1 MIDLSN
7 LKAPGWQRIVADL
20 ASPAPDDHTF
30 HLRLVSA
37 LAQVS
42 GARQGVVFMLPP
54 APDDEAAARPDP
66 RPALIWPLT
75 PELSEALQR
84 GVRPVDLRIEDS
96 VIEQVMDARNAAKQ
110 AAGGGGARVFGLEA
124 DHKLYYE
131 STPEKGFLLAVPV
144 PGGAG
149 SADSG
154 AGSATVITL
163 LLDARSRQ
171 ALQTTLAL
179 VEVLAGYA
187 YNHTAQQALRRTRQ
201 SGAALDLA
209 ARLIAAINNARGFKG
224 ATLQLVND
232 LCRQLG
238 VDRVALGW
246 IRGGVKEDAKRFAR
260 VVAMSDTENIDRRM
274 AMVQKLEAAMDECL
288 DQEQAVLF
296 PPPASA
302 GPGGDAVL
310 SQAIIHSHR
319 ELAASDA
326 KLRIASLPMRVDDR
340 VVGVVLLESSSDQ
353 PIDVATIELIQAAMD
368 LVAPVLE
375 IRRSDDRWIASRTWD
390 WAVRTAAWAVGP
402 KHTVWKAAGL
412 LLTVAFLSTIFIRVP
427 YRVGATMELQARE
440 QRTVSMPFDGRIL
453 ALGEG
458 VEAGKKVNQGDVLV
472 ELDATELKLQA
483 IAARS
488 QIVQA
493 QKQADEALK
502 KGDTNGWQEAEEKVK
517 SGRAQL
523 ELAEHRIEQ
532 SVIRAPISGTIIGG
546 DLRDRVLSSLK
557 LGEPL
562 FLVADLSEM
571 EVKAKVSDRD
581 ISLIKEGTRGEAA
594 TKGRPDET
602 LKFTVERVV
611 PLAQPEQGANAFEAR
626 GRIEQPGDQSLGWIR
641 PGMEGVVRLETKP
654 HSLLWIGTRRIMD
667 QLRLWLWW

>member
-7 LKAPGWQRIVADL
+7 MKAPGWQRIVAEL
-20 ASPAPDDHTF
+20 ASPAPDDHAF

-42 GARQGVVFMLPP
+42 GARQGVVFVLPP

-66 RPALIWPLT
+66 RPVLTWPLT
-75 PELSEALQR
+75 PEQSESLQR
-84 GVRPVDLRIEDS
+84 GVRPSELHIEES
-96 VIEQVMDARNAAKQ
+96 SIEQAIDARNAARQ
-110 AAGGGGARVFGLEA
+110 AAGAAGARVFGLEA
-124 DHKLYYE
+124 DQKLYYD
-131 STPEKGFLLAVPV
+131 SAPEKGFLLAVPV
-144 PGGAG
+144 PSGAPG
-149 SADSG
+149 SSAGPDSG
-154 AGSATVITL
+154 AGSSVVITL

-209 ARLIAAINNARGFKG
+209 ARLIAAINNAKGFKG

-246 IRGGVKEDAKRFAR
+246 VRGGTRDQDKRFAR

-274 AMVQKLEAAMDECL
+274 AMVQKLESAMDECL
-288 DQEQAVLF
+288 DQEQAVLY
-296 PPPASA
+296 PPPAAA

-319 ELAASDA
+319 ELASSDA

-340 VVGVVLLESSSDQ
+340 VVGVVLIESTSDQ

-368 LVAPVLE
+368 LIAPVLE
-375 IRRSDDRWIASRTWD
+375 IRRSDDRWIATRTWD
-390 WAVRTAAWAVGP
+390 WSVQTAAWAVGP
-402 KHTVWKAAGL
+402 RHTLWKVAGL
-412 LLTVAFLSTIFIRVP
+412 VLTTAFLSTIFIRVP

-440 QRTVSMPFDGRIL
+440 QRTVSMPFDGRII

-458 VEAGKKVNQGDVLV
+458 VEAGKRVNKGDMLI

-502 KGDTNGWQEAEEKVK
+502 KGDTNGAQEAEEKVK
-517 SGRAQL
+517 SGQAQL
-523 ELAEHRIEQ
+523 DLAERRIEQ
-532 SVIRAPISGTIIGG
+532 SVIRAPITGTIIGG
-546 DLRDRVLSSLK
+546 DLKDRVLSSLK

-562 FLVADLSEM
+562 FQVADLSEM
-571 EVKAKVSDRD
+571 VVRARVSDRD
-581 ISLIKEGTRGEAA
+581 IAMIRDGTIGQAA

-602 LKFTVERVV
+602 LEFVVERVV
-611 PLAQPEQGANAFEAR
+611 PLSQPEQGQNAFEAR
-626 GRIEQPGDQSLGWIR
+626 GKLKESPAWLR
-641 PGMEGVVRLETKP
+641 PGMEGVVRLETEE
-654 HSLLWIGTRRIMD
+654 HSLLWIGTRRVMD

>member
-7 LKAPGWQRIVADL
+7 LKAPGWQRIVSEL
-20 ASPAPDDHTF
+20 ASPAPDDHAF
-30 HLRLVSA
+30 LLRLVSA
-37 LAQVS
+37 LTQVS
-42 GARQGVVFMLPP
+42 GARQGVVFSLPP
-54 APDDEAAARPDP
+54 APDDDAAARPDP
-66 RPALIWPLT
+66 RPVLLWPLT
-75 PELSEALQR
+75 PELSESLQR
-84 GVRPVDLRIEDS
+84 GVRPGDLRIEES
-96 VIEQVMDARNAAKQ
+96 SIEQAGDARNAARQ
-110 AAGGGGARVFGLEA
+110 AVGGGGARVFGLEA
-124 DHKLYYE
+124 DQKLYYE
-131 STPEKGFLLAVPV
+131 SAPEKGFLLAVPV
-144 PGGAG
+144 PSGAP
-149 SADSG
+149 ADSG
-154 AGSATVITL
+154 AGSAAVITL
-163 LLDARSRQ
+163 LLEARSRQ

-187 YNHTAQQALRRTRQ
+187 YNHAAQQALRRTRQ

-209 ARLIAAINNARGFKG
+209 ARLIAAINNAQGFKG

-246 IRGGVKEDAKRFAR
+246 IKGGPSEETKRFAR

-296 PPPASA
+296 PPPAAA

-310 SQAIIHSHR
+310 SQAIIHAHR

-340 VVGVVLLESSSDQ
+340 VVGVVLLESTSDQ

-375 IRRSDDRWIASRTWD
+375 IRRSDDRWIATRTWD

-412 LLTVAFLSTIFIRVP
+412 LLTAAFLSTIFIHVP

-440 QRTVSMPFDGRIL
+440 QRTVSMPFDGRVI

-493 QKQADEALK
+493 EKQADEALK
-502 KGDTNGWQEAEEKVK
+502 KGDYNGEQEAREKAK

-532 SVIRAPISGTIIGG
+532 AVIRAPISGTIIGG
-546 DLRDRVLSSLK
+546 DLKDKVLASLK

-562 FLVADLSEM
+562 FQVADLSEM
-571 EVKAKVSDRD
+571 IVRARVSDRD
-581 ISLIKEGTRGEAA
+581 ISLIKEGTEGEAA

-602 LKFTVERVV
+602 LSFTVERVV
-611 PLAQPEQGANAFEAR
+611 PLSQPEQGQNAFEAR
-626 GRIEQPGDQSLGWIR
+626 GRLAESPAWLR
-641 PGMEGVVRLETKP
+641 PGMEGVVRLETEP
-654 HSLLWIGTRRIMD
+654 HSLLWIGTRRIKD

>member
-7 LKAPGWQRIVADL
+7 LKAPGWQRIVAEL
-20 ASPAPDDHTF
+20 ASPAPDDHAF

-37 LAQVS
+37 LTQVS
-42 GARQGVVFMLPP
+42 GARQGVVFILPP

-66 RPALIWPLT
+66 RPVLTWPLT
-75 PELSEALQR
+75 PEQSESLQR
-84 GVRPVDLRIEDS
+84 GVRASELRIEES
-96 VIEQVMDARNAAKQ
+96 AIEQAGEARNAARQ
-110 AAGGGGARVFGLEA
+110 AAGGPGARVFGLESEQ
-124 DHKLYYE
+124 KLYYD
-131 STPEKGFLLAVPV
+131 SAPEKGFLLAVPV
-144 PGGAG
+144 PAGAPVAG
-149 SADSG
+149 PDSG
-154 AGSATVITL
+154 AGSGIVITL

-209 ARLIAAINNARGFKG
+209 ARLIAAINNAEGFKG

-246 IRGGVKEDAKRFAR
+246 IRGAGRADDKRFAR

-274 AMVQKLEAAMDECL
+274 AMVQKLESAMDECL

-296 PPPASA
+296 PPPAPA

-310 SQAIIHSHR
+310 SQAIIHAHR

-375 IRRSDDRWIASRTWD
+375 IRRSDDRWIATRTWD
-390 WAVRTAAWAVGP
+390 WALRTAAWVVGP
-402 KHTVWKAAGL
+402 KHTLWKVAGVV
-412 LLTVAFLSTIFIRVP
+412 LTAAFLSTVFIRLP

-440 QRTVSMPFDGRIL
+440 QRTVSMPFDGRIV

-458 VEAGKKVNQGDVLV
+458 VEAGRKISKGDVLV

-483 IAARS
+483 IAARA

-502 KGDTNGWQEAEEKVK
+502 KGDTNGAQEAEEKVK
-517 SGRAQL
+517 SGKAQL
-523 ELAEHRIEQ
+523 ELAERRIEQ
-532 SVIRAPISGTIIGG
+532 AVIRAPISGTIIGG
-546 DLRDRVLSSLK
+546 DLKDRVLSSLK
-557 LGEPL
+557 LGDPL
-562 FLVADLSEM
+562 FQVADLSEM
-571 EVKAKVSDRD
+571 IVKARVSDRD
-581 ISLIKEGTRGEAA
+581 IALIKEGTPGEAA

-611 PLAQPEQGANAFEAR
+611 PLSQPEEGQNAFEAR
-626 GRIEQPGDQSLGWIR
+626 GKLAGSPAWLR
-641 PGMEGVVRLETKP
+641 PGMEGVVRLETEE